1 MAQTRKNDPHEAGQE
16 AKDAMA
22 DMVDT
27 AREVANETTRKV
39 ADKAEE
45 MTSRGKEAAR
55 KSTEAVADDTK
66 EMMSETRGMAEDG
79 AEVGRKIAGDGAELG
94 LGWLAF
100 WTEQTADGF
109 RTMLQLTT
117 CRSWKQAAD
126 IQAGFMRTS
135 IERFGNFTSQH
146 AGRATEMAA
155 NDLRLAEQ
163 KGRSNVER
171 LSRRAS

>member
-22 DMVDT
+22 DAVET
-27 AREVANETTRKV
+27 GREVANETTRKV

-55 KSTEAVADDTK
+55 KGTEAVADDTK
-66 EMMSETRGMAEDG
+66 EMMSETRGMAE
-79 AEVGRKIAGDGAELG
+79 DGAELG

-126 IQAGFMRTS
+126 IQAGFMRAS